1 MSGSPP
7 PAAAFSN
14 SGGGKKA
21 VHVKVST
28 SGGHCV
34 VGFILANIRNRVFW
48 GQGHMTWSRDHHLDP
63 HIKRKRGKERVK
75 TGAGHRERWTEA
87 MLRYKHTY
95 NSTWLFVG
103 FPRPAT
109 TFTVPVYGV
118 TLTPPKRAN
127 AQERSKFVGCLGGG
141 SLTGLMYRLSLTAF
155 YA

>member
-109 TFTVPVYGV
+109 TPYPYTVSHSHHPRER
-118 TLTPPKRAN
+118 THRN
-127 AQERSKFVGCLGGG
+127 AASSWDVWVVVP
-141 SLTGLMYRLSLTAF
+141 
-155 YA
+155 